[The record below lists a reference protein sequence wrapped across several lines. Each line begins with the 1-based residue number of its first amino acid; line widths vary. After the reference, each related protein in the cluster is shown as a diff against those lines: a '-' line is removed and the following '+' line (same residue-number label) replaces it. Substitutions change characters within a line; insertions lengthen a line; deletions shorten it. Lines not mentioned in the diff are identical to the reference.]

1 MKAVGFTRSLP
12 VTDESCLIDLELP
25 VPEPG
30 PRQLLVRVAASSVNP
45 ADAKRRRR
53 AAVGRDL
60 PVPIVLGYDAV
71 GEVVATGQDVRLF
84 QVGDKIW
91 YSGSIHLPGS
101 NAEYQVVDERIAGRR
116 PSSLD
121 DAAAAA
127 LPLTALTAWE
137 ALFDRL
143 RLVAESESG
152 RRLLIIGGAGGV
164 GSIAIQLACLIPGLT
179 VIATASR
186 TETRDWCHRLGAHDV
201 IDHGRLLESM
211 GASGFKTVDYILNC
225 ADTSGYWAAM
235 AELIRPE
242 GSIASIV
249 EPSGPVDLGLLLM
262 KSATF
267 AWENMSTRPFFSLDT
282 MQRQHEILG
291 GIADLVDEGKI
302 RSTHTRTL
310 RGLTGATLREAHRAI
325 ESGHTVGKIAVV
337 Y

>member
-12 VTDESCLIDLELP
+12 VTDERCLIDLDLP

-60 PVPIVLGYDAV
+60 PAPIVLGYDAV
-71 GEVVATGQDVRLF
+71 GKVVATGQDARLF

-101 NAEYQVVDERIAGRR
+101 NAEYQLVDERIAGRR

-152 RRLLIIGGAGGV
+152 RSLLIIGGAGGV
-164 GSIAIQLACLIPGLT
+164 GSIAIQLARLIPDLT

-186 TETRDWCHRLGAHDV
+186 PETQDWCRRQGVHMV
-201 IDHGRLLESM
+201 VDHSQLVESM
-211 GASGFKTVDYILNC
+211 GALGFKTVDYILNC
-225 ADTSGYWAAM
+225 ADTSRYWAAM

-242 GSIASIV
+242 GRIASIV
-249 EPSGPVDLGLLLM
+249 EPSGPIDLGLLML

-267 AWENMSTRPFFSLDT
+267 VWENMTTRPFFSLDT
-282 MQRQHEILG
+282 MQRQHQILTEL
-291 GIADLVDEGKI
+291 AVLVDANKI
-302 RSTHTRTL
+302 RSTLTRTL
-310 RGLTGATLREAHRAI
+310 HGLTSATLRDAHRAI